1 MSDLIT
7 STQDAYR
14 TACIATFCALIG
26 AGRSIADGAER
37 LKEEARG
44 QTAAEYMG
52 VLLLVG
58 AIITIVVTSGV
69 GQEIQ
74 KQIMA
79 AIRDIAG
86 TKPDCKGADA
96 SKC

>member
-7 STQDAYR
+7 SSQDAYR
-14 TACIATFCALIG
+14 SACIATFVTLIA
-26 AGRSIADGAER
+26 AGHGLVER
-37 LKEEARG
+37 VKDETRG

-69 GQEIQ
+69 GTHIKDAIVGAVDNISDQ
-74 KQIMA
+74 KPNC
-79 AIRDIAG
+79 
-86 TKPDCKGADA
+86 KKVDC
-96 SKC
+96 

>member
-7 STQDAYR
+7 SSQDAYR
-14 TACIATFCALIG
+14 NACIATFCALISAGHGVAGG
-26 AGRSIADGAER
+26 AHR
-37 LKEEARG
+37 LKDEARG

-69 GQEIQ
+69 GTHI
-74 KQIMA
+74 KD
-79 AIRDIAG
+79 AIWSAVDNISAQ
-86 TKPDCKGADA
+86 KPDCKAEGAN
-96 SKC
+96 C

>member
-1 MSDLIT
+1 MSDRIA

-14 TACIATFCALIG
+14 TACIATFLTLIS
-26 AGRSIADGAER
+26 AGHGLVER
-37 LKEEARG
+37 VKDETRG

-69 GQEIQ
+69 GEEVK
-74 KQIMA
+74 KQILA
-79 AIRDIAG
+79 AIKGIADS
-86 TKPDCKGADA
+86 KPDC
-96 SKC
+96 SKVSC